1 MTFEEEFDVSFK
13 ASRNCTNNMISMDAR
28 MALRE
33 LLLSAKVE
41 GRITYGVY
49 PSVRKLGSEP
59 NKVMLCIHAD
69 NNADE
74 DVALHIHFTLMEA
87 FCREHHIRLLKVDCS
102 ENLAKLLHN
111 NDEVNHVSLDTL
123 DNCRAPHPRH
133 RSNSEDFVC
142 LLVDF
147 PKEIDATTGC
157 FLEHYHVM
165 AKEMPFPHISVA
177 S

>member
-87 FCREHHIRLLKVDCS
+87 FCREHHIRLLK
-102 ENLAKLLHN
+102 
-111 NDEVNHVSLDTL
+111 
-123 DNCRAPHPRH
+123 
-133 RSNSEDFVC
+133 
-142 LLVDF
+142 F